1 MSILKCWN
9 QNNWKKCK
17 RKSQGKRK
25 DEKRELEEGN
35 KTIREESERE
45 EKGGKGKGKL
55 QGISFDPTITV
66 SSV

>member
-1 MSILKCWN
+1 MEERVGR
-9 QNNWKKCK
+9 
-17 RKSQGKRK
+17 RKQ
-25 DEKRELEEGN
+25 
-35 KTIREESERE
+35 KTIRQESERE